1 MAGHDMGA
9 YLREPPLRGILE
21 AVEDGACDRELENA
35 VPEEL
40 EPLVRLGAV
49 ARPGRV
55 GENLLES
62 SVRKPGDQAAELS
75 RPVLVAS
82 LSPGAR

>member
-21 AVEDGACDRELENA
+21 AVEDRACDRELEDA
-35 VPEEL
+35 VAEEL
-40 EPLVRLGAV
+40 EPFVRLGAV
-49 ARPGRV
+49 ACPGRV
-55 GENLLES
+55 REDLLES
-62 SVRKPGDQAAELS
+62 SVRKLGDQATELG
-75 RPVLVAS
+75 RPVFLVS